1 MRPEA
6 KHCNFQAERV
16 HSTEDKMIVA
26 NVFEFYADFS
36 KSTKKKLNIGN
47 ALV

>member
-1 MRPEA
+1 MRSEA

-26 NVFEFYADFS
+26 NLFEFYA
-36 KSTKKKLNIGN
+36 KYKEKTQH
-47 ALV
+47 